1 MILSKCFFCGDK
13 HVDYGNRT
21 HYSID
26 KLAQKTSYELLIL
39 ILKDMKTFIR
49 REEDESTLMTAI
61 ACFCKFSIFEAEEC
75 CTCGENHY
83 SKLHLIIFDGILHLI
98 KNNSS
103 VTAFEESIDRMCH
116 RLWDEHEKLLE
127 EVNIENSRK
136 FKHAR

>member
-1 MILSKCFFCGDK
+1 MLSKCFFCGNK
-13 HVDYGNRT
+13 HVDYGSRT

-39 ILKDMKTFIR
+39 ILKDMRKFIR
-49 REEDESTLMTAI
+49 REEADTTLMSAL

-83 SKLHLIIFDGILHLI
+83 SKLHHIIFEGILQLT

-103 VTAFEESIDRMCH
+103 VSAFEEFIDRMCH
-116 RLWDEHEKLLE
+116 KLWDEHEELLS
-127 EVNIENSRK
+127 EVNIEQNRK
-136 FKHAR
+136 FKHAC

>member
-1 MILSKCFFCGDK
+1 MLSKCFFCGNK
-13 HVDYGNRT
+13 HVDYGSRT

-39 ILKDMKTFIR
+39 ILKDMRKFIR
-49 REEDESTLMTAI
+49 REEADTTLMSAL

-83 SKLHLIIFDGILHLI
+83 SKLHHIIFDGILQLT

-103 VTAFEESIDRMCH
+103 VSAFEEFIDRMCH
-116 RLWDEHEKLLE
+116 KLWDEHEKLLS
-127 EVNIENSRK
+127 EVNIEQNRK
-136 FKHAR
+136 FKHAC